1 MKRMIAGTLL
11 ALGCG
16 LWPAAGAAQ
25 QSPNAQ
31 PARPDS
37 QVANAAA
44 PVARPAPVSWV
55 SDRRMFHVGDV
66 ISVLVDEYTL
76 ATADKTN
83 VAQQDRSRK
92 TSAGAGYNGTSMGD
106 GNFQTSNSG
115 QSTDRGQSSRHNRIT
130 GEITVRV
137 VEVTPDGTLR
147 IEGEKAIQVDKHVQ
161 KLRLTGLLR
170 PEDVPPTNVVESWRI
185 ADSQIQYT
193 SKGDLSKP
201 RGGII
206 SRLLGWLWP

>member
-1 MKRMIAGTLL
+1 MKHIIVGATLL
-11 ALGCG
+11 AAG
-16 LWPAAGAAQ
+16 LAALPAGATAQASPGTQPAAADSQLASAA
-25 QSPNAQ
+25 S
-31 PARPDS
+31 PAR
-37 QVANAAA
+37 AA
-44 PVARPAPVSWV
+44 PISWV

-76 ATADKTN
+76 ASADKTN

-92 TSAGAGYNGTSMGD
+92 SSAGAGYNGTTVGS
-106 GNFQTSNSG
+106 GNFSTSNSG
-115 QSTDRGQSSRHNRIT
+115 RSTDRGQASRHNRLT

-137 VEVTPDGTLR
+137 VEVKPDGTLR

-161 KLRLTGLLR
+161 KLRLTGFLR

-185 ADSQIQYT
+185 ANSEIQYT

-201 RGGII
+201 HGSLL